1 MIIEPNRTIRFMTV
15 AEHLQNELVV
25 FRSSEFA
32 IRLNSDKNEPFSITE
47 DRSEN
52 FYIDLFALRFGHKEQ
67 LKRRIGRGCWISIQ
81 YGCGR
86 SVRDEILL
94 LPAEAIVNFF
104 VEHNCSHE
112 ECQYWSHPTGVKSR
126 YAINCILARYM
137 VMDTI
142 DLKSGL
148 TLEEVSRIFRCTRER
163 IRQIE
168 EKAMRRM
175 RHQTRLDR
183 FKVFQER
190 IPDYRDYYPA
200 GLEEI
205 A

>member
-1 MIIEPNRTIRFMTV
+1 MIIKPNGTIRFLTV
-15 AEHLQNELVV
+15 GEHLQNKSIV
-25 FRSSEFA
+25 FQGREFV
-32 IRLNSDKNEPFSITE
+32 ISLNSDKKDPFSLNKGHAE
-47 DRSEN
+47 DI
-52 FYIDLFALRFGHKEQ
+52 YIDLFALRFGHKEQ
-67 LKRRIGRGCWISIQ
+67 LHRRIGKGWIPIH
-81 YGCGR
+81 YGCSR

-94 LPAEAIVNFF
+94 LPAEDIISAFAT
-104 VEHNCSHE
+104 HNCFHE
-112 ECQYWSHPTGVKSR
+112 NCQYWSHPTGIKSK

-148 TLEEVSRIFRCTRER
+148 TLEEVSRVFRCTRER

-175 RHQTRLDR
+175 RHHTRSNR
-183 FKVFQER
+183 FRIFQECV
-190 IPDYRDYYPA
+190 PDYRDYFPA
-200 GLEEI
+200 KLEEI

>member
-1 MIIEPNRTIRFMTV
+1 MIIKPNGTIRFLTV
-15 AEHLQNELVV
+15 GEHLQNKSIVLQG
-25 FRSSEFA
+25 REFV
-32 IRLNSDKNEPFSITE
+32 ICLNSDKKDPFSFNKSHAE
-47 DRSEN
+47 DI
-52 FYIDLFALRFGHKEQ
+52 YIDLFALRFGHKEQ
-67 LKRRIGRGCWISIQ
+67 LKRRIGKGWIPIH
-81 YGCGR
+81 YGCSR

-94 LPAEAIVNFF
+94 LPAEEVINTFAH
-104 VEHNCSHE
+104 HNCFHE
-112 ECQYWSHPTGVKSR
+112 DCQYWSHPTGIKSK

-148 TLEEVSRIFRCTRER
+148 TLEEVSRVFRCTRER

-175 RHQTRLDR
+175 RHHKRSTR
-183 FKVFQER
+183 FKVFHESV
-190 IPDYRDYYPA
+190 PDYRDYVPVK
-200 GLEEI
+200 LEEI

>member
-1 MIIEPNRTIRFMTV
+1 MIIELDGTIHFMTV
-15 AEHLQNELVV
+15 GEHLQNKSMV
-25 FRSSEFA
+25 FWNREF
-32 IRLNSDKNEPFSITE
+32 IVSLNSDKRDPFSVTKSQAKNI
-47 DRSEN
+47 
-52 FYIDLFALRFGHKEQ
+52 YIDLFALRFGHKEQ
-67 LKRRIGRGCWISIQ
+67 LKRRIGKGWIPIH
-81 YGCGR
+81 YGCSR

-94 LPAEAIVNFF
+94 LPPEEIVNAFAN
-104 VEHNCSHE
+104 HNCSHE
-112 ECQYWSHPTGVKSR
+112 ECQYWSHPTGIKSK

-142 DLKSGL
+142 DLKCGL

-175 RHQTRLDR
+175 RHHTRLDR
-183 FKVFQER
+183 FKVFHER
-190 IPDYRDYYPA
+190 IPDYRDYFPTK
-200 GLEEI
+200 LEEET

>member
-1 MIIEPNRTIRFMTV
+1 MIIESNGIVRFLTV
-15 AEHLQNELVV
+15 GEHLQNKSIV
-25 FRSSEFA
+25 FRSRDFA
-32 IRLNSDKNEPFSITE
+32 IKLNSDKNEPFSIVE
-47 DRSEN
+47 DRSEDI
-52 FYIDLFALRFGHKEQ
+52 YIDLFAMRFGHKEQ
-67 LKRRIGRGCWISIQ
+67 LQRRIGKGWITVH
-81 YGCGR
+81 YGCNR

-94 LPAEAIVNFF
+94 LPAEDIVNFF
-104 VEHNCSHE
+104 AEHNCVHE

-142 DLKSGL
+142 DLKCGL
-148 TLEEVSRIFRCTRER
+148 TLEEVSRIFKCTRER

-175 RHQTRLDR
+175 RHHTRMDR

-200 GLEEI
+200 GLEET

>member
-1 MIIEPNRTIRFMTV
+1 MLIASDSTVRFLTV
-15 AEHLQNELVV
+15 GEHLQRGRVV
-25 FRSSEFA
+25 FQNSDFT
-32 IRLNSDKNEPFSITE
+32 LMLHSDKNLPFLLKTE
-47 DRSEN
+47 GADSV
-52 FYIDLFALRFGHKEQ
+52 YIDLFALRFGHKEQ
-67 LKRRIGRGCWISIQ
+67 LRRKMGKGWVNVV
-81 YGCGR
+81 YGCSR

-94 LPAEAIVNFF
+94 LPPEEIVSAFAA
-104 VEHNCSHE
+104 HNCMHT
-112 ECQYWSHPTGVKSR
+112 ECQYWSHPTGVKSK

-137 VMDTI
+137 VMDTL
-142 DLKSGL
+142 DLKNGL

-175 RHQTRLDR
+175 RHHKRRNR

-190 IPDYRDYYPA
+190 LTDYRDYFSSD
-200 GLEEI
+200 LRDI

>member
-1 MIIEPNRTIRFMTV
+1 MIIELDGAIRFLTV
-15 AEHLQNELVV
+15 GEHLQNKSVV
-25 FRSSEFA
+25 FQSRDFA
-32 IRLNSDKNEPFSITE
+32 IKLNSDKNEPFAIVE
-47 DRSEN
+47 DQSEN
-52 FYIDLFALRFGHKEQ
+52 IYIDLFALRFGHKEQ
-67 LKRRIGRGCWISIQ
+67 LKRRIGKGWISIH
-81 YGCGR
+81 YGCSR

-94 LPAEAIVNFF
+94 LPAEDIVDFF
-104 VEHNCSHE
+104 VEHNCAHE

-142 DLKSGL
+142 DLKCGL

-163 IRQIE
+163 VRQIE

-175 RHQTRLDR
+175 RHHTRLDR